1 LKAPGSG
8 NGVLKVVM
16 SQDGSLLVSASVKDG
31 ILRLWDG
38 KTGASRGVLQGH
50 QGDVTDL
57 ALSPDGRRVASSS
70 IDITVRLWDLE
81 TNESRVLRG
90 HAARATGVVFLDDQ
104 HLASSGWDATL
115 RSWADDLPT
124 DPEAL
129 RAWMS
134 TVGNI
139 P

>member
-1 LKAPGSG
+1 
-8 NGVLKVVM
+8 M
-16 SQDGSLLVSASVKDG
+16 
-31 ILRLWDG
+31 
-38 KTGASRGVLQGH
+38 
-50 QGDVTDL
+50 
-57 ALSPDGRRVASSS
+57 ALSPDGRRVASASV
-70 IDITVRLWDLE
+70 DNTVRLWDLA
-81 TNESRVLRG
+81 TKESRVLRG

-104 HLASSGWDATL
+104 HLASSGWDGTL

-129 RAWMS
+129 RAWMT